1 METLIDQIEG
11 HKLEVDRL
19 EELLEKEVDKLEAV
33 KKKMSN
39 TEKLRNLLSSE
50 AIEIQAI
57 ESSKKRRDEIKADIN
72 VKMKNAWQGMLQ
84 PVISTMVV
92 DIRNKLGEYNK
103 KKATIQASQT
113 TIREIEYA
121 IKLHKCRICERKV
134 SDELETFLR
143 EKLELIRNETML
155 LSDEEKNEL
164 NSLQIRLNAFQSINL
179 QNDGPLIKS
188 KIEDL
193 NKAEIEITD
202 AEGRLSDIKKELKTY
217 DYFLLGTL

>member
-103 KKATIQASQT
+103 KRLPYKQA
-113 TIREIEYA
+113 
-121 IKLHKCRICERKV
+121 KLQ
-134 SDELETFLR
+134 LE
-143 EKLELIRNETML
+143 K
-155 LSDEEKNEL
+155 
-164 NSLQIRLNAFQSINL
+164 
-179 QNDGPLIKS
+179 
-188 KIEDL
+188 
-193 NKAEIEITD
+193 
-202 AEGRLSDIKKELKTY
+202 
-217 DYFLLGTL
+217 